1 MNIIL
6 IIVGF
11 FLLIKSA
18 DLFVEGSSKFASSIG
33 ISTFIIGLTIVAF
46 GTSAPETAVSVVA
59 SIHNQ
64 NEITLG
70 NVIGSNICNL
80 LLVIGV
86 SGLFCNLKIRKKML
100 YRDYLYSIFSYVLLF
115 IMCILND
122 KLNYKNGIIFLIFLF
137 IYLSLLF
144 FDAHDDKNKGE
155 NERLKLEYIFYIIV
169 GLIGIILGG
178 KIVVESTSNLAIR
191 LGVSDRVVAL
201 SIVALGTSLP
211 ELVTSIVA
219 SKKGEVNMAIGNVIG
234 SNIFNILSILGISLC
249 ISPLKLSFISCVD
262 ISILCIAGLI
272 VFILMIRKK
281 EIGRVESLILL
292 ILYFAYIFYI
302 INR

>member
-100 YRDYLYSIFSYVLLF
+100 YRDYLYSIFSYILLF

-137 IYLSLLF
+137 IYLFLLF
-144 FDAHDDKNKGE
+144 FDSHDDKNKGE

-249 ISPLKLSFISCVD
+249 ISPLKISFISFVD
-262 ISILCIAGLI
+262 ISILCITGLI

>member
-100 YRDYLYSIFSYVLLF
+100 YRDYLYSIFSYILLF
-115 IMCILND
+115 IMCISND

-137 IYLSLLF
+137 IYLFLLF

-262 ISILCIAGLI
+262 ISILCITGLI